1 MNGLV
6 VRCDACAALVRL
18 SPGAHAGPPYAS
30 GSLVPTLPNLTSCAA
45 AVCRSPP
52 RSPGGDPKKEGA
64 AEQAQRKDKDHERAE
79 QSGAAE
85 RETKRAAV
93 EPERAEQAKA
103 ADREAR
109 PAAAVAA
116 AQQAVE
122 EELERH
128 ASRDRK
134 LGPRLFDRALGAV
147 VRERGETKGGGEER
161 RSRGETKGGGEER
174 RSRGEEGGER
184 KRSRRH

>member
-1 MNGLV
+1 MNGWV
-6 VRCDACAALVRL
+6 VRCVCCCGAAELWC
-18 SPGAHAGPPYAS
+18 PCFF
-30 GSLVPTLPNLTSCAA
+30 VPALPNLTSCAA

-64 AEQAQRKDKDHERAE
+64 AEQAQGKGKDHERAE

-93 EPERAEQAKA
+93 EPERAEKAKA

-109 PAAAVAA
+109 PTAAVAA

-122 EELERH
+122 EDLERQ

-134 LGPRLFDRALGAV
+134 LGPCLFDRALGAV